1 MIDDILHINV
11 EEAKKDRLIQLDKL
25 EEDRIMAIQHQEIK
39 KQQQKSWHDR
49 NIRKKVVGWKSC
61 IAV

>member
-1 MIDDILHINV
+1 MAKKQSPPYTFENRQQTPVIADILHINV

-39 KQQQKSWHDR
+39 KQQ
-49 NIRKKVVGWKSC
+49 
-61 IAV
+61 